1 MREEGKTN
9 KQNNVLK
16 QQNNAEKPRMFEVL
30 RNLNYEYFVGFVNG
44 MLGTE
49 I

>member
-1 MREEGKTN
+1 MRGEWKKN

-30 RNLNYEYFVGFVNG
+30 RNSNYEYFVGFVNG

>member
-1 MREEGKTN
+1 MRGKGKKN
-9 KQNNVLK
+9 KQNNALK